1 MFYVS
6 IDVSTTFHGKV
17 AVGEFVETLSLVLF
31 FFQQGGQ
38 ICHTCIQLDNRIR
51 ELKCR

>member
-1 MFYVS
+1 MFMFYVS

-31 FFQQGGQ
+31 SFS
-38 ICHTCIQLDNRIR
+38 R
-51 ELKCR
+51 EVRFVTLVYSWTIGFVN